1 MPPKKCSDLVPRNQR
16 ETSVSTCYKR
26 GLKSG
31 FVAGI
36 NKEKSNYK
44 LIPVEDATND
54 LRKAFLAELR
64 VPNYRSKSRQ
74 QTIELLRERGYIN
87 LIIPKLR
94 N

>member
-1 MPPKKCSDLVPRNQR
+1 MPPKKCSNRVPRRQR
-16 ETSVSTCYKR
+16 ETSVSLCYKR

-44 LIPVEDATND
+44 TIPVQNASND

-64 VPNYRSKSRQ
+64 VPNYRSKSAP
-74 QTIELLRERGYIN
+74 QTIEILRARGYNN

-94 N
+94 